1 MTTVSRPST
10 PSAPPV
16 PSGTAGAPPAGG
28 PPVDPRLLR
37 TASAVRVHLA
47 VAAGCGV
54 AATGLIL
61 AQAWLVS
68 RVVAGATPSFATDG
82 TPTGPGAGLDTL
94 AWLVGGVA
102 VVAVAR
108 ALLSYGAE
116 SAALRSAARAKSQ
129 LRMQLVRRLALAA
142 PDPRRSSGEVV
153 TLATRG
159 LDALDDYFA
168 RYLPQL
174 VLAVLVPVAVLIVVA
189 DADWISAVVIGVTL
203 PLIPLFMVLV
213 GMHTR
218 ARTDRQWRL
227 LSRLGGHFLDV
238 VQGLPT
244 LALFRRAQ
252 VVAGKV
258 RETTDAH
265 RHAMTGTLRVA
276 FLSAF
281 VLEVLATLAVAL
293 VAVEVGLRLLYGN
306 LDYATALF
314 VLVLAPEAY
323 LPLREVGAR
332 FHASMEGVAAARQVF
347 AELDR
352 PVGGATGG
360 TAPVPPADPA
370 GRGLTVDGLRVRYP
384 GADTDA
390 VAGLSLTL
398 APGETVLLRGPSG
411 AGKST
416 LLGVLLGTVVP
427 TGGTVIVHGRDG
439 TGAELAEVDLDAW
452 RRGVAWVPQQPHL
465 FADTVAANVR
475 LGAGRDHVT
484 DDAVRAAARR
494 AGLDTVVARLPRG
507 WDTVLGEGGTQLSSG
522 ERQRVA
528 LARAFLRDAPLV
540 LLDEPTAHLDPDSA
554 AAVRTA
560 ATELLRG
567 RTAVVVAHDAG
578 WAEHTDRTV
587 TITPATITP
596 AGGPR

>member
-1 MTTVSRPST
+1 MTTMSHPST
-10 PSAPPV
+10 PSAPPA
-16 PSGTAGAPPAGG
+16 PPGTAGAPPAGG

-82 TPTGPGAGLDTL
+82 TPIGPGAGLDTL
-94 AWLVGGVA
+94 ARLVGGVA

-108 ALLSYGAE
+108 ALLTYGAE
-116 SAALRSAARAKSQ
+116 SAALRCAARAKSQ
-129 LRMQLVRRLALAA
+129 LRTALVRRLALAA
-142 PDPRRSSGEVV
+142 TDPRRSSGEIV

-258 RETTDAH
+258 RETTDEH

-360 TAPVPPADPA
+360 TAPVPAADPA

-390 VAGLSLTL
+390 VAGLSLGL

-416 LLGVLLGTVVP
+416 LLGVLLGTVAP

-439 TGAELAEVDLDAW
+439 TAAELAELDLDAW

-475 LGAGRDHVT
+475 LGAGRDNVT

-587 TITPATITP
+587 TIAPATITP